1 MKLLLCCCSLLLLV
15 ACSKEPTV
23 STTTPVTTNKNN
35 QADVVYYYKEQAYPL
50 YLEEGSTE
58 DFVEDENFVAL
69 QQATAQSPIVTFHY
83 SDKPL
88 NHVYLFDSEFEG
100 YDYMEKHDANPLLG
114 RKFKISLRIDEL
126 RERLMAQFGA
136 NLDFKNAAVAQAAQQ
151 GVAAIYEELHINLPL
166 PNDLEAFIGITADAF
181 ARPKTGSGITSN
193 PVLTV
198 WEHDDAQGSEMY
210 VEQAP
215 NTVIWNYGPWNCF
228 TMAANPDLT
237 LEFQTNGNNWNDC
250 ISSKCLSYIQGADAM
265 AEGYYK
271 DSHFGVYACGYQVFT
286 YRANGVNYY
295 PPCFNFRTYPWHD
308 KLGWC
313 GHINDQVSSI
323 RIKAVWEG
331 CYTDDSVFLDLSNQ

>member
-1 MKLLLCCCSLLLLV
+1 
-15 ACSKEPTV
+15 
-23 STTTPVTTNKNN
+23 
-35 QADVVYYYKEQAYPL
+35 
-50 YLEEGSTE
+50 
-58 DFVEDENFVAL
+58 
-69 QQATAQSPIVTFHY
+69 
-83 SDKPL
+83 
-88 NHVYLFDSEFEG
+88 
-100 YDYMEKHDANPLLG
+100 
-114 RKFKISLRIDEL
+114 
-126 RERLMAQFGA
+126 
-136 NLDFKNAAVAQAAQQ
+136 
-151 GVAAIYEELHINLPL
+151 
-166 PNDLEAFIGITADAF
+166 
-181 ARPKTGSGITSN
+181 
-193 PVLTV
+193 
-198 WEHDDAQGSEMY
+198 
-210 VEQAP
+210 
-215 NTVIWNYGPWNCF
+215 
-228 TMAANPDLT
+228 MAANPDLT

>member
-1 MKLLLCCCSLLLLV
+1 MKELLSITCSLLLLI
-15 ACSKEPTV
+15 ACSKEQAV
-23 STTTPVTTNKNN
+23 ETTKTTAKSNP
-35 QADVVYYYKEQAYPL
+35 ADVVYYYKEQAYPL
-50 YLEEGSTE
+50 HLEEGSTA
-58 DFVEDENFVAL
+58 DFVQDENFVAL

-83 SDKPL
+83 SDQPL

-100 YDYMEKHDANPLLG
+100 YDYMEKHHANPLLG

-126 RERLMAQFGA
+126 RERLIAQYGEL
-136 NLDFKNAAVAQAAQQ
+136 LDFKDGAVVQAAEQ

-166 PNDLEAFIGITADAF
+166 PNNLEAFIGISNDNF
-181 ARPKTGSGITSN
+181 VRPKTGSAISSN

-237 LEFQTNGNNWNDC
+237 LEFKPDGTNWNDC

-271 DSHFGVYACGYQVFT
+271 DSHFGIYACSRMIYAYYSNGRGT
-286 YRANGVNYY
+286 GLPLCANISA
-295 PPCFNFRTYPWHD
+295 YPWQ
-308 KLGWC
+308 GGPWC
-313 GHINDQVSSI
+313 GHINDQISSI
-323 RIKAVWEG
+323 RIKAIWEG
-331 CYTDDSVFLDLSNQ
+331 CYTGDDVFSDLKNQ